1 VEKGEESK
9 AFSNEQCF
17 SMDVANNI
25 IFEWLFFFHELCL
38 DFSSLIYFIPTV
50 FSG

>member
-1 VEKGEESK
+1 MVNFEIFKDSSVVEKGEESK

-25 IFEWLFFFHELCL
+25 IFE
-38 DFSSLIYFIPTV
+38 
-50 FSG
+50 